1 MALLEVTDLRASF
14 ATEDGTVRAVDGV
27 SFRLEPG
34 RVLGIVGESGSGK
47 SVTCLSM
54 LGLTPRRRTTVTGS
68 ALFKGRDLLSMN
80 ERELRG
86 VRGAQIAMIFQDPMT
101 SLNPVRTVGF
111 QLTEAIRLH
120 ARVTSRDAEA
130 RARDA
135 LASVGIPNPA
145 ERMRGYPMELSGG
158 MRQRVM
164 IAMALLNEPDLLI
177 ADEPTTALDVT
188 TQAQVLGLLRS
199 LRERTDASVI
209 LITHD
214 LGVIADLCD
223 DVLVMYA
230 GRPVEQGEVREIFAN
245 PQHPY
250 TWGLLASLPRMNLGQ
265 RRIRAIQGSPPS
277 LLAVPSGCP
286 FHPRCAH
293 AFDRCSAELPVAEP
307 IAPGSAHQAACH
319 LPAASRRAARERGG
333 SEAESAPL
341 TAPASASASASA
353 SADGQP

>member
-1 MALLEVTDLRASF
+1 MALLDVADLRTSF

-27 SFRLEPG
+27 SFTLEPG

-54 LGLTPRRRTTVTGS
+54 LGLVPKRKTTVTGT
-68 ALFKGRDLLSMN
+68 AMFKGRDLLAMPD
-80 ERELRG
+80 RELRG
-86 VRGAQIAMIFQDPMT
+86 VRGAEIAMIFQDPMT

-120 ARVTSRDAEA
+120 GRVPSREAET

-135 LASVGIPNPA
+135 LAAVGIPNPA

-199 LRERTDASVI
+199 LRERTSASII

-230 GRPVEQGEVREIFAN
+230 GRPVEQGEVRDIFRN

-265 RRIRAIQGSPPS
+265 RRIRAIKGSPPS
-277 LLAVPSGCP
+277 LLAVPAGCP
-286 FHPRCAH
+286 FHPRCAF
-293 AFDRCSAELPVAEP
+293 AMERCSVERPVAEP
-307 IAPGSAHQAACH
+307 VSAGSLHQAACH
-319 LPAASRRAARERGG
+319 LPADERAAAR
-333 SEAESAPL
+333 SASPSVS
-341 TAPASASASASA
+341 APASASVSSASA
-353 SADGQP
+353 SEEVTA

>member
-1 MALLEVTDLRASF
+1 MALLEVTDLRTSF
-14 ATEDGTVRAVDGV
+14 ATEDGVVRAVDGV

-47 SVTCLSM
+47 SVTCLSI
-54 LGLTPRRRTTVTGS
+54 LGLTPKRKTTVTGS
-68 ALFKGRDLLSMN
+68 AHFKGRDLLSLGD
-80 ERELRG
+80 RELRAI
-86 VRGAQIAMIFQDPMT
+86 RGAEIAMIFQDPMT

-111 QLTEAIRLH
+111 QLTEAIGLH
-120 ARVTSRDAEA
+120 TRTPSREAEK
-130 RARDA
+130 RAAEA

-145 ERMRGYPMELSGG
+145 ERMKAYPMELSGG

-199 LRERTDASVI
+199 LRERTSASII

-230 GRPVEQGEVREIFAN
+230 GRPVEQGEVRDIFRN

-265 RRIRAIQGSPPS
+265 RRVRAIKGSPPS
-277 LLAVPSGCP
+277 LLSVPAGCP
-286 FHPRCAH
+286 FHPRCAL
-293 AFDRCSAELPVAEP
+293 AFDRCAVERPVAAP
-307 IAPGSAHQAACH
+307 VAPGSAHQAACH
-319 LPAASRRAARERGG
+319 LSAGERVAGRAVSGSAAPE
-333 SEAESAPL
+333 
-341 TAPASASASASA
+341 TASAAEALGEGSA
-353 SADGQP
+353 

>member
-1 MALLEVTDLRASF
+1 MALLEVTDLRTSF
-14 ATEDGTVRAVDGV
+14 STEDGTVRAVDGV

-54 LGLTPRRRTTVTGS
+54 LGLTPKRRTTVTGS
-68 ALFKGRDLLSMN
+68 AVFKGRDLLAMGD
-80 ERELRG
+80 RELRG
-86 VRGAQIAMIFQDPMT
+86 IRGAEIAMIFQDPMT
-101 SLNPVRTVGF
+101 SLNPVRTIGF
-111 QLTEAIRLH
+111 QLTEAVRLH
-120 ARVTSRDAEA
+120 GRVPSREAET
-130 RARDA
+130 RARDT

-145 ERMRGYPMELSGG
+145 ERMKAYPMELSGG

-199 LRERTDASVI
+199 LRERTSASII

-230 GRPVEQGEVREIFAN
+230 GRPVEQGEVREIFAD

-265 RRIRAIQGSPPS
+265 RRIRAITGSPPS
-277 LLAVPSGCP
+277 LLAVPPGCP

-293 AFDRCSAELPVAEP
+293 AFDRCSVERPIAEAV
-307 IAPGSAHQAACH
+307 APGSAHLAACH
-319 LPAASRRAARERGG
+319 LSADERLALRARGGATEAAR
-333 SEAESAPL
+333 
-341 TAPASASASASA
+341 ASASASASA
-353 SADGQP
+353 SGEGDA